1 MDEKDLII
9 TRALGENPRISYREL
24 ADLSDLSV
32 NSVHKRVQYLIDV
45 GNIMGFYA
53 HLGPSAERF
62 VVATALG
69 KTSTDD
75 LEANIAEAGED
86 EHTSQVV
93 VATNDFIY
101 PQWHMRDISELDDFM
116 TFARDVTL
124 IESPQVVFRVRTP
137 PTGYD
142 MVKLSGLD
150 YRIIAALM
158 NDARKPEK
166 MVAEELGV
174 SPKTVHRHLER
185 MRREGSILL
194 ETAFRSNS
202 TPDIF
207 SFFHM
212 TIEKNVD
219 RREASAHLLDT
230 YKPHMLDVQMIESE
244 PHLFISN
251 VWTQTMMELKDVRTR
266 VEKDECIE
274 SLSVNVF
281 YDYHRFETWRHD
293 LVRKRAAEAA
303 RRS

>member
-1 MDEKDLII
+1 MDEKDLIL
-9 TRALGENPRISYREL
+9 TRGLGENPRISYREL
-24 ADLSDLSV
+24 ADLSDLSI
-32 NSVHKRVQYLIDV
+32 NSVHKRVQYLVDV
-45 GNIMGFYA
+45 GNITGFYA
-53 HLGPSAERF
+53 HLGPSVERF
-62 VVATALG
+62 VVASALG
-69 KTSTDD
+69 KTSSND
-75 LEANIAEAGED
+75 LEATIAEAGKD
-86 EHTSQVV
+86 EHSSQIV

-101 PQWHMRDISELDDFM
+101 PQWHLRDMSELDDFM
-116 TFARDVTL
+116 AFAREVTL
-124 IESPQVVFRVRTP
+124 IESPQVVFRARGP

-150 YRIIAALM
+150 YRIIASLM

-185 MRREGSILL
+185 MQKEGSILL
-194 ETAFRSNS
+194 ETSFRSNS

-212 TIEKNVD
+212 TIKKNVD
-219 RREASAHLLDT
+219 RREASVHLRDT
-230 YKPHMLDVQMIESE
+230 YKPQMLDVQVIESE
-244 PHLFISN
+244 PYLFISN

-293 LVRKRAAEAA
+293 LVRKRAVEAA
-303 RRS
+303 RRP

>member
-1 MDEKDLII
+1 MDEKDFIL
-9 TRALGENPRISYREL
+9 TRTLGDNPRISYREL
-24 ADLSDLSV
+24 ADLSGLSV
-32 NSVHKRVQYLIDV
+32 NAVHKRVQFLIDV

-53 HLGPSAERF
+53 QLGPSAEGY
-62 VVATALG
+62 VVASAFG
-69 KTSTDD
+69 QTSSED
-75 LEANIAEAGED
+75 LEATIVEAGND
-86 EHTSQVV
+86 THTSQIV

-116 TFARDVTL
+116 AFAREVTL
-124 IESPQVVFRVRTP
+124 IESPKVVFRTLTP
-137 PTGYD
+137 PTGSD
-142 MVKLSGLD
+142 KVKLSGLD
-150 YRIIAALM
+150 YRIMASLM

-166 MVAEELGV
+166 DVADELGV
-174 SPKTVHRHLER
+174 SAKTVHRHLER
-185 MRREGSILL
+185 MQKERSILL
-194 ETAFRSNS
+194 LTYFRSTA

-212 TIEKNVD
+212 SLKKNVD
-219 RREASAHLLDT
+219 RREAEAHLLDT
-230 YKPHMLDVQMIESE
+230 FRPQMLDVQTIESE
-244 PHLFISN
+244 PYLFISN
-251 VWTQTMMELKDVRTR
+251 VWTQTMMELKEVRSR

>member
-1 MDEKDLII
+1 MDEKDLIL
-9 TRALGENPRISYREL
+9 TRGLGENPRISYREL
-24 ADLSDLSV
+24 ADLSDLSI
-32 NSVHKRVQYLIDV
+32 NSVHKRVQYLLDV

-62 VVATALG
+62 VVASALG
-69 KTSTDD
+69 KTSADD
-75 LEANIAEAGED
+75 LEATIAEAGKD
-86 EHTSQVV
+86 EHTSQIV

-116 TFARDVTL
+116 TFAREVTM
-124 IESPQVVFRVRTP
+124 IESPQVVFRVRP
-137 PTGYD
+137 PPAGYD
-142 MVKLSGLD
+142 RVKLSGLD

-158 NDARKPEK
+158 NDARKTEK

-185 MRREGSILL
+185 MQREGSISL
-194 ETAFRSNS
+194 ETAFRSNA

-212 TIEKNVD
+212 TIKKNVD

-230 YKPHMLDVQMIESE
+230 YKPHMLDVQTIESE
-244 PHLFISN
+244 PYLFISN
-251 VWTQTMMELKDVRTR
+251 VWTQTMMELKEVRSR
-266 VEKDECIE
+266 VEKDGCVE

>member
-1 MDEKDLII
+1 MDEKDLIL
-9 TRALGENPRISYREL
+9 TRGLGENPRISYREL
-24 ADLSDLSV
+24 ADLSDLSI
-32 NSVHKRVQYLIDV
+32 NSVHKRVQYLLDV

-53 HLGPSAERF
+53 HLGPSAERY
-62 VVATALG
+62 VVASALG
-69 KTSTDD
+69 KTSSND
-75 LEANIAEAGED
+75 LEATIAEAGKD

-101 PQWHMRDISELDDFM
+101 PQWHMRDMSEMDSFL
-116 TFARDVTL
+116 TFAREVTL
-124 IESPQVVFRVRTP
+124 IEAPQVVFRARRP

-185 MRREGSILL
+185 MQREGSILL

-212 TIEKNVD
+212 TIKKNVD
-219 RREASAHLLDT
+219 RREASVHLLDT
-230 YKPHMLDVQMIESE
+230 YKPQMLDVQMIESE
-244 PHLFISN
+244 PYLFISN

-281 YDYHRFETWRHD
+281 YDYHRFDTWRHD